1 MMDLGSISGNL
12 GGANLNG
19 KLTPV
24 SFIRKRTLPWTF
36 SWIIQVISGRY
47 LFPQYKIPK
56 QIYFIY
62 QPIVFQEAN
71 KTARTSK
78 NITTSI
84 RRWIS
89 QNFENNY
96 QYFPISR
103 IAMIIFNF
111 AVGTIVEYCP
121 IQRIKSKP
129 LTSSLAKPPVNQA
142 QTFSQISLNLRQQLC
157 FRKQSLGL
165 NFP

>member
-1 MMDLGSISGNL
+1 MAICYSSTRELAYIHVLSEVLLKREKWHNLKPNVITSKGLFHRHPNICRWLIS
-12 GGANLNG
+12 
-19 KLTPV
+19 KM
-24 SFIRKRTLPWTF
+24 F
-36 SWIIQVISGRY
+36 
-47 LFPQYKIPK
+47 
-56 QIYFIY
+56 
-62 QPIVFQEAN
+62 FQEAN
-71 KTARTSK
+71 KTARTST
-78 NITTSI
+78 NITTSN

-103 IAMIIFNF
+103 IATIIFNF
-111 AVGTIVEYCP
+111 AIGTIVEYCP

-129 LTSSLAKPPVNQA
+129 LTSSLAKPSVNQA

-165 NFP
+165 NLPWRDKQDNS